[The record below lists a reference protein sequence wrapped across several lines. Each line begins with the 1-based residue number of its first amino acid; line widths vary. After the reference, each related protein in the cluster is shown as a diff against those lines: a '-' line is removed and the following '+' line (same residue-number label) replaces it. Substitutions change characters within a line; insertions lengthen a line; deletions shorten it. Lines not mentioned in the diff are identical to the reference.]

1 MYNVFTCVNIASNIS
16 RTNVSIGSVGLSVG
30 TISLTWRRPQQLKGR
45 QGLNRSLDVPT
56 ATEPESRRP
65 LAVALGFG

>member
-1 MYNVFTCVNIASNIS
+1 MYNVFMCVASNIW
-16 RTNVSIGSVGLSVG
+16 RTNVSVGSVGLSVV

-45 QGLNRSLDVPT
+45 QGLNWSLDVPT
-56 ATEPESRRP
+56 ATEPDSRRA